1 MWTNRSSDVPKSFF
15 GAEDEQELQERPIS
29 KDEVMNAKDLAVCH
43 GYNYEYGDVPDE
55 DDYDGS
61 TLLNENSTRRSQPM
75 DPTTAF
81 TTKSGDRI
89 PYIYV
94 VGKTF
99 HPTLEFQLRKDFQA
113 SLYWFTYRSNFAEI
127 KPYGITSD
135 AGWGCMLRSAQML
148 LAHTLRVHF
157 KSRNW
162 KPPKSLVKC
171 REDPFI
177 VRLLTWFADYPS
189 KNESIYS
196 LQNMVAAGF
205 AKYET
210 LPGEWYGPG
219 TACYVLRDLVALH
232 NQFQP
237 SLFRV
242 YVASEGTIYRDAVTS
257 LMTKES
263 KKRAEERK
271 KKQQSSVESP
281 APLHPLDMSVP
292 QPPID
297 DDEQLE
303 WDTALLMLIPLRL
316 GLNNF
321 NETYRDIFARTFWLP
336 QSVGVLG
343 GRPRGARWF
352 FGAYADGTSVLGLD
366 PHTVQTAPQRN
377 AEYDEV
383 KAANDKEGTYT
394 GIDLSDDYMLSVHT
408 SYPEVYP
415 INRMDPSIALGFY
428 CRNKKEFAEFEIAL
442 KQLKLNSSCPD
453 LFMIVDKTPNYSSE
467 AAVGN
472 MMDGELD
479 LEDDI
484 PNSGGDFDDDDDYV
498 LL

>member
-1 MWTNRSSDVPKSFF
+1 MDTSTDLHDIPESLF
-15 GAEDEQELQERPIS
+15 GAEDGQELEEQQFTEQG
-29 KDEVMNAKDLAVCH
+29 MGAKELAACH

-55 DDYDGS
+55 DDLDGS
-61 TLLNENSTRRSQPM
+61 TLLNENSLRRSQPM
-75 DPTTAF
+75 DPRTAF
-81 TTKSGDRI
+81 TTKSGEKI

-113 SLYWFTYRSNFAEI
+113 SLYWFTYRSNFPEI
-127 KPYGITSD
+127 RPYGITSD

-162 KPPKSLVKC
+162 KPPKSLAKC
-171 REDPFI
+171 RNDAFI
-177 VRLLTWFADYPS
+177 VRLLTWFADFSS
-189 KNESIYS
+189 KNESVYS
-196 LQNMVAAGF
+196 LHNMVAAGF

-219 TACYVLRDLVALH
+219 TACYVLRDLVTLH

-242 YVASEGTIYRDAVTS
+242 YVAPEGTIYRDKVRS
-257 LMTKES
+257 LMTTES

-271 KKQQSSVESP
+271 KKEQSSVETP
-281 APLHPLDMSVP
+281 TPLHPLDISVP
-292 QPPID
+292 APPVD
-297 DDEQLE
+297 EDEQLE
-303 WDTALLMLIPLRL
+303 WDTALLILIPLRL

-321 NETYRDIFARTFWLP
+321 NETYREIFARSFWLP

-343 GRPRGARWF
+343 GRPRAARWF

-366 PHTVQTAPQRN
+366 PHTVQTAPQRTSD
-377 AEYDEV
+377 YDEV
-383 KAANDKEGTYT
+383 EAANDKEGTYT
-394 GIDLSDDYMLSVHT
+394 AIDLSDDYMQSVHT

-428 CRNKKEFAEFEIAL
+428 CRDKKEFAEFELAV
-442 KQLKLNSSCPD
+442 KQLKMNSSCPD
-453 LFMIVDKTPNYSSE
+453 LFTIVDKTPNYSSAGAE
-467 AAVGN
+467 G
-472 MMDGELD
+472 MMDGDLD
-479 LEDDI
+479 LGDDM
-484 PNSGGDFDDDDDYV
+484 PDDDGGDFDDDDYV